1 MARAL
6 TAKDAHTL
14 MNALVRQATGQSALS
29 AVDASSF
36 ISCGET
42 VLATGKENTFNALSL
57 VIGRTL
63 VASRPYKARLAIL
76 NTLNTGVYSHR
87 IRKISYYAKDALP
100 AGHTNSDLFTNHA
113 QGFTAGE
120 NESGGTP
127 QSTKSQYYQEQAM
140 PLEVNFAGSSVWQD
154 AITMYEDVL
163 EQAFR
168 SEDAFNNFIAGI
180 LTEHANDVESQRE
193 AFTRMALCSE
203 IAKRYYLA
211 TSVNNY
217 IPDGAINM
225 TTAFNTRFGTNY
237 TSAALRST
245 YLNDFLKFLV
255 STVKEI
261 SDRMTER
268 STHYHDAMEKTV
280 DGVKYHILRHTPYDR
295 QRILMYGPLLRD
307 AEAWVMPEIFRPEY
321 LDMDR
326 QFEKV
331 EFWQSNEADADRPKI
346 KFNSAFLN
354 HSNGIQSTTGN
365 QTLDYVIACVYDV
378 DALMV
383 DMQLERATVSPLEAR
398 KFYRTSWL
406 SFNRNVIGDQTEN
419 FVVLY
424 MDDSDVVVDDGG
436 DGE

>member
-6 TAKDAHTL
+6 TAQDAHVI
-14 MNALVRQATGQSALS
+14 MNALVRQATGQQALT
-29 AVDASSF
+29 AVDTSTF

-42 VLATGKENTFNALSL
+42 VLATGKENTLNALSL
-57 VIGRTL
+57 IIGRTL
-63 VASRPYKARLAIL
+63 VASRPYKARLAML
-76 NTLNTGVYSHR
+76 NAINTGVYSHR
-87 IRKISYYAKDALP
+87 LRKISYYSKDALA
-100 AGHTNSDLFTNHA
+100 AGHCNTDLFTNHA

-120 NESGGTP
+120 NESSGTP
-127 QSTKSQYYQEQAM
+127 QSTKSQYFQEQSM
-140 PLEVNFAGSSVWQD
+140 PLDVQFAGVDVWQD
-154 AITMYEDVL
+154 AITIYEDVL
-163 EQAFR
+163 EQAFT
-168 SEDAFNNFIAGI
+168 SETSFNEFISGM
-180 LTEHANDVESQRE
+180 LTEHANDIESQRE
-193 AFTRMALCSE
+193 AFTRMALVSE

-211 TSVNNY
+211 TSANNY

-237 TSAALRST
+237 TSAQLRST

-255 STVKEI
+255 STVKEV

-280 DGVKYHILRHTPYDR
+280 DGVKYHVLRHTPYDR
-295 QRILMYGPLLRD
+295 QRIMLYGPLLRE
-307 AEAWVMPEIFRPEY
+307 AEAWVLPEIFRPEY
-321 LDMDR
+321 LDMDK

-331 EFWQSNEADADRPKI
+331 EFWQSNQADADRPKI
-346 KFNSAFLN
+346 KANSAFLN
-354 HSNGIQSTTGN
+354 HSNGIQSSTGN
-365 QTLDYVIACVYDV
+365 QTLDYVIGCIYDV

-383 DMQLERATVSPLEAR
+383 DIQLERATVSPLEAR

-419 FVVLY
+419 FVILY
-424 MDDSDVVVDDGG
+424 MDDSAVTPG